1 MFNMFYTHN
10 ITVTRS
16 STTIDKSVY
25 PPKETT
31 VSTTRDLTG
40 FMDTPST
47 SEELKYK
54 NMGKDLSRQLYLP
67 YGSDIKSTDTVTF
80 ENVKYRI
87 IGDLEDQ
94 GGQHEVIK
102 IPLSRI

>member
-1 MFNMFYTHN
+1 MFDMFYTHN

-31 VSTTRDLTG
+31 TSITHDLTG
-40 FMDTPST
+40 FMDTPET
-47 SEELKYK
+47 SEKESYK
-54 NMGKDLSRQLYLP
+54 NMEKTLSRQLYLP

-87 IGDLEDQ
+87 IGDIEDQ

-102 IPLSRI
+102 IPLNRI

>member
-10 ITVTRS
+10 ITITRS
-16 STTIDKSVY
+16 TTTLDKTVY

-31 VSTTRDLTG
+31 VSTTHDLTG

-47 SEELKYK
+47 SEQLKYK
-54 NMGKDLSRQLYLP
+54 NMQKDLSRQLYLP
-67 YGSDIKSTDTVTF
+67 YDSDIKSTDTVTF
-80 ENVKYRI
+80 ESVRYRI
-87 IGDLEDQ
+87 IGDIEDQ

-102 IPLSRI
+102 IPLTRE

>member
-1 MFNMFYTHN
+1 MFSMFYTHN

-31 VSTTRDLTG
+31 TSITHDLTG
-40 FMDTPST
+40 FMDTPTT
-47 SEELKYK
+47 SEQLKYK
-54 NMGKDLSRQLYLP
+54 NMEKELSRQLYLP
-67 YGSDIKSTDTVTF
+67 YGADIKATDTVTF